1 MRQVIRRLSR
11 TDVESRPELVWN
23 AFIDILSAEDYDD
36 LSPGQRI
43 PHLVFWYDAEVQ
55 NGGHGQY
62 FDNRGLSRAGETVE
76 ALRTMGLG
84 CQADVLTAALERRRA
99 SSMGQSDAPPSGGS
113 LRKIE
118 KWLLA
123 SNSKTVGFS
132 DPDDAAY
139 HRCSP
144 TVADALESY
153 LAAHEAEFVEFD

>member
-1 MRQVIRRLSR
+1 MVIRRLSR
-11 TDVESRPELVWN
+11 ADVERRPELVWN

-36 LSPGQRI
+36 LSPGQTI

-62 FDNRGLSRAGETVE
+62 FDNRGLSKVGETVE
-76 ALRTMGLG
+76 ALRTMDLG

-99 SSMGQSDAPPSGGS
+99 STRSQSDAPPASGS
-113 LRKIE
+113 LRRIV

-123 SNSKTVGFS
+123 TKSKAVGFS
-132 DPDDAAY
+132 DPNDAAY

-144 TVADALESY
+144 TIVDALERY
-153 LAAHEAEFVEFD
+153 LAAHEAEFVRYD